1 MAEQTRTEGARY
13 LLKELYY
20 SRTLRTVGYAPIDAF
35 ERLTGRRDAL
45 TPPRR
50 LQYVGARSDFESAG
64 AFWRH
69 QLVDVHGLPADGAV
83 LDIGC
88 GIGRNA
94 VALIP
99 HLEREGSYEGF
110 DIVPQFIRW
119 CSRQIT
125 PRHPNFR
132 FQLADLRNRHYNRR
146 GGTPA
151 SRYEFPYG
159 DETFDVAFASSVFTH
174 MEPDGIRRYLAE
186 SKRVLRPG
194 GKLIATFFLLDPEVR
209 ELVAAGRSAFSL
221 DHEFVD
227 AEGTPFL
234 GASEKVP
241 EYCIGVA
248 EDDVTRMVGEVGLEL
263 AEPIVRGS
271 WSGRPPGEGGDYQD
285 MLVLR
290 RPGA

>member
-1 MAEQTRTEGARY
+1 MTEQTRSTGARF

-20 SRTLRTVGYAPIDAF
+20 SRTLRTVAYAPIDAF
-35 ERLTGRRDAL
+35 EGLTGRRDPL

-50 LQYVGARSDFESAG
+50 LQYVGAPGDFEAAG
-64 AFWRH
+64 AYWRH
-69 QLVDVHGLPADGAV
+69 QLVEVRGLRADGDV

-99 HLEREGSYEGF
+99 HLTQGSYEGF

-119 CSRQIT
+119 CTRRIT

-132 FQLADLRNRHYNRR
+132 FQLADLRNRHYNRH

-151 SRYEFPYG
+151 SRFRFPYP
-159 DETFDVAFASSVFTH
+159 DASFDLAFASSVFTH
-174 MEPDGIRRYLAE
+174 MEPDGIRRYLSE
-186 SKRVLRPG
+186 SLRVLRPG
-194 GKLIATFFLLDPEVR
+194 GRLVCTFFLLDPVVR
-209 ELVAAGRSAFSL
+209 DQLAQGRSAFSL

-234 GASEKVP
+234 GASAKVP
-241 EYCIGVA
+241 EYCIGVEEA
-248 EDDVTRMVGEVGLEL
+248 DVRRMIGEVGFEL
-263 AEPIVRGS
+263 DGDVAHGH
-271 WSGRPPGEGGDYQD
+271 WSGRPGTEGGDYQD
-285 MLVLR
+285 MIVLT
-290 RPGA
+290 RPA